1 MFDVNLQ
8 PLAKPFKQ
16 TVEIPS
22 CLSYNIRALDI
33 AAQIKG
39 TVRVDNALKCD
50 DTAAMVNI
58 LRTIGI
64 EVVEAETYFDVVGDI
79 SQVKE
84 SEYTLDVNLSGR
96 TARFALPLLCLVP
109 GVKILTGAEP
119 FLKRP
124 MKGQIDGLLQ
134 MGAKIEYLGKE
145 GCLPVKITSTGL
157 SPGKIVMDGSISAQF
172 PAGIMAIAPS
182 IGPVEI
188 EIEGNQASKPW
199 IDMTIDVMRHFG
211 VNVENQNYKK
221 YIVEGEQ
228 NYSGSAYRCET
239 DAMSASYFWSIAAI
253 TGSTCTVP
261 DLNPNS
267 AQGDVRF
274 PKFLEMMGARVEYNT
289 DKSISVTGIGS
300 LKAIEVD
307 MQSHPDTA
315 VTIMALAALAK
326 GKTKIYNIHHLK
338 AKESDRL
345 ESPATELRKLGI
357 EVETTHDSITITG
370 GDPKPA
376 IIDTYHDH
384 RMAMSFAMLG
394 SVLSGIKIHNA
405 QVVSKSFPQ
414 FWSVLQSVGVGV
426 TKSLN

>member
-8 PLAKPFKQ
+8 PLPKPFNQ
-16 TVEIPS
+16 IVEIPS

-39 TVRVDNALKCD
+39 TVRVENALKCD

-58 LRTIGI
+58 LKTLGI
-64 EVVEAETYFDVVGDI
+64 EVIEGDTYFDVVGDI

-84 SEYTLDVNLSGR
+84 GDYTLDVNLSGR

-109 GVKILTGAEP
+109 GVKILTGATP

-145 GCLPVKITSTGL
+145 GCLPVKITSTSL
-157 SPGKIVMDGSISAQF
+157 NPNKIIMDGTVSSQF
-172 PAGIMAIAPS
+172 PAGIMAVAPS
-182 IGPVEI
+182 IGGVEI
-188 EIEGNQASKPW
+188 EIEGNQTSKPW
-199 IDMTIDVMRHFG
+199 IDMTIDVMKHFG
-211 VNVENQNYKK
+211 VNVENQNYEK
-221 YIVEGEQ
+221 YIVKSGQ
-228 NYSGSAYRCET
+228 SYSGTSYRCET
-239 DAMSASYFWSIAAI
+239 DAMSASYLWGIAAL

-261 DLNPNS
+261 DLNAIS

-274 PKFLEMMGARVEYNT
+274 PKFLEMMGAKVSYNP
-289 DKSISVTGIGS
+289 DHSISVTGAGK

-307 MQSHPDTA
+307 MQSHTDTA
-315 VTIMALAALAK
+315 VTIMALAAVAE
-326 GKTKIYNIHHLK
+326 GTTKIYNIHHLK
-338 AKESDRL
+338 AKECDRL
-345 ESPATELRKLGI
+345 ECPAAELRKMGI
-357 EVETTHDSITITG
+357 QVETTENAITITG
-370 GDPKPA
+370 GKLNAA

-394 SVLSGIKIHNA
+394 AVFPGIKIHNA
-405 QVVSKSFPQ
+405 QVVSKSFPG
-414 FWSVLQSVGVGV
+414 FWTILESVGVGV
-426 TKSLN
+426 DRD

>member
-1 MFDVNLQ
+1 MFDINLQ
-8 PLAKPFKQ
+8 SLSKPFNK
-16 TVEIPS
+16 TIAIPS

-39 TVRVDNALKCD
+39 VVRVENALKCD
-50 DTAAMVNI
+50 DTAAMVDI
-58 LRTIGI
+58 LKTLGI
-64 EVVEAETYFDVVGDI
+64 EVIEGDTYFDVVGDI
-79 SQVKE
+79 SQVKDG
-84 SEYTLDVNLSGR
+84 EYKLNVNLSGR

-134 MGAKIEYLGKE
+134 MGAQIEYLGKD
-145 GCLPVKITSTGL
+145 GCLPVKITSRGL
-157 SPGKIVMDGSISAQF
+157 NPGRISMDGSISAQF

-182 IGPVEI
+182 IGGVEI
-188 EIEGNQASKPW
+188 DIIGNQASKPW
-199 IDMTIDVMRHFG
+199 IDMTIDVMKHFG
-211 VNVENQNYKK
+211 VGVENQDYKK
-221 YIVEGEQ
+221 YIVKSGQ
-228 NYSGSAYRCET
+228 SYSGFVYRCET
-239 DAMSASYFWSIAAI
+239 DAMSASYFWGVAAL

-274 PKFLEMMGARVEYNT
+274 PEFLKMMGAKVEYNS
-289 DKSISVTGIGS
+289 DYSISVTGTGK

-315 VTIMALAALAK
+315 VTIMALAAIAE

-357 EVETTHDSITITG
+357 QVETTSDSIIITG
-370 GDPKPA
+370 GHLKPA
-376 IIDTYHDH
+376 TIDTYHDH

-394 SVLSGIKIHNA
+394 AVVPGIKIHNA
-405 QVVSKSFPQ
+405 QVVSKSFPG
-414 FWSVLQSVGVGV
+414 FWSVLESIGVGAD
-426 TKSLN
+426 KKII